1 VSERDPRDVIRI
13 EELERENAALREEL
27 ARVRGE
33 LKELTRIV
41 EELQKRARKDKR
53 QAHLFGRES
62 EKKDKKKAGRMPGHE
77 GAFRERPGHV
87 DESVEARLDGCPCC
101 GEPVFNVE
109 ELLQY
114 VIDLPEIR
122 MHVLQILT
130 ERGWCRRCRKHV
142 RSTHPRQVSKAGGAA
157 AVAMGPKAS
166 ALVVELKTRQGVPYR
181 DIAEL
186 FSRYLNFP
194 VTHGAL
200 VQATVRLADRAT
212 PDYLNLVDE
221 VRASALVHSDETG
234 WRIARRSA
242 WLWVFCTDAVT
253 IYIIDYRRSADVVL
267 DVLGEDFKGRLL
279 SDGLPALDKLAK
291 HGFLRAQCNGH
302 IIRRCRELAAVA
314 AGRASHFPVVFKR
327 RCKTPSRWARCASSC
342 HQHATSRAWP
352 KSGRRCVR
360 SPRATT
366 PTRRTSS
373 WPSTSTSTRTRCSPS
388 STTRRFRPPTT
399 TPSTKSAAPSSCARL
414 GAVTAKKPTPSL
426 TPSSPRMPR
435 RPTGVASDSTT
446 SSQSGWLL
454 MPPATRSGPAAHT
467 RGSSAEPRRRRRVPC
482 VRRYPRTTAVTSS
495 LLGPPLSNANRL
507 RHRPI
512 IDRVFICGTRNI
524 PAEAR
529 LKLIEGEFIENAAP
543 DCEHGRTEL
552 EVGNRCTDRC
562 LMAARS

>member
-13 EELERENAALREEL
+13 EELERENTALREEL
-27 ARVRGE
+27 ARVRGD

-53 QAHLFGRES
+53 QAHLFRRES
-62 EKKDKKKAGRMPGHE
+62 EKKDKKQAGRKLGHD
-77 GAFRERPGHV
+77 GAFRERPDHV

-101 GEPVFNVE
+101 GGPVFDVE

-200 VQATVRLADRAT
+200 VQATVRLADKAT
-212 PDYLNLVDE
+212 ADYLNLVDE
-221 VRASALVHSDETG
+221 VRASPLVHSDETG

-253 IYIIDYRRSADVVL
+253 IYLIDYRRSADVVL
-267 DVLGEDFKGRLL
+267 DVLGADFKGRLL

-302 IIRRCRELAAVA
+302 IIRRCRELAAVT
-314 AGRASHFPVVFKR
+314 AGRASHFPRRLQETLQDAIALGKVREQLSPARYLEGVAEVRQTVRALAAGDYSDEENLKLAKHVHKHQDALLAFLEDATIPPTNNTAEHEIRGAVVLRKIGGCHRQEAHALAHSVLASHAQTAHRRGQRLDHLVANWMTPHATSDPKR
-327 RCKTPSRWARCASSC
+327 PARTPSR
-342 HQHATSRAWP
+342 
-352 KSGRRCVR
+352 
-360 SPRATT
+360 
-366 PTRRTSS
+366 
-373 WPSTSTSTRTRCSPS
+373 
-388 STTRRFRPPTT
+388 
-399 TPSTKSAAPSSCARL
+399 
-414 GAVTAKKPTPSL
+414 
-426 TPSSPRMPR
+426 
-435 RPTGVASDSTT
+435 
-446 SSQSGWLL
+446 
-454 MPPATRSGPAAHT
+454 
-467 RGSSAEPRRRRRVPC
+467 
-482 VRRYPRTTAVTSS
+482 
-495 LLGPPLSNANRL
+495 
-507 RHRPI
+507 
-512 IDRVFICGTRNI
+512 
-524 PAEAR
+524 
-529 LKLIEGEFIENAAP
+529 LK
-543 DCEHGRTEL
+543 R
-552 EVGNRCTDRC
+552 
-562 LMAARS
+562 

>member
-1 VSERDPRDVIRI
+1 MSERDPRDIRI
-13 EELERENAALREEL
+13 DELERENAALREEL
-27 ARVRGE
+27 ARVRGQ

-53 QAHLFGRES
+53 QAHPFGRES
-62 EKKDKKKAGRMPGHE
+62 EKKNKKKPGRKPGHE

-101 GEPVFNVE
+101 GGPVFDVE

-142 RSTHPRQVSKAGGAA
+142 RSAHPRQVSKAGGAA

-200 VQATVRLADRAT
+200 VQATVRLADKAT

-242 WLWVFCTDAVT
+242 WLWVFCTDDVT
-253 IYIIDYRRSADVVL
+253 IYVIDYRRSADVVI

-314 AGRASHFPVVFKR
+314 AGRASHFPRRLQETLQDAIELGKARERLPQALYVEGVAEIRQTVRALTAGDYSDEENLKLAKHVHKHQDSLLAFLDDATIPPTNNTAEREIRGAVVLRKIGGCHRAEGHAFAHSVLASHAQTAHR
-327 RCKTPSRWARCASSC
+327 RGQRLEHLVATWMAP
-342 HQHATSRAWP
+342 HATADP
-352 KSGRRCVR
+352 KHAS
-360 SPRATT
+360 
-366 PTRRTSS
+366 
-373 WPSTSTSTRTRCSPS
+373 RTR
-388 STTRRFRPPTT
+388 
-399 TPSTKSAAPSSCARL
+399 
-414 GAVTAKKPTPSL
+414 
-426 TPSSPRMPR
+426 
-435 RPTGVASDSTT
+435 
-446 SSQSGWLL
+446 
-454 MPPATRSGPAAHT
+454 
-467 RGSSAEPRRRRRVPC
+467 
-482 VRRYPRTTAVTSS
+482 S
-495 LLGPPLSNANRL
+495 LLKR
-507 RHRPI
+507 
-512 IDRVFICGTRNI
+512 
-524 PAEAR
+524 
-529 LKLIEGEFIENAAP
+529 
-543 DCEHGRTEL
+543 
-552 EVGNRCTDRC
+552 
-562 LMAARS
+562 